1 MRDPYEVLGVPRGA
15 TKEQV
20 KAAYRELAKKY
31 HPDNY
36 IDSPLA
42 ENANK
47 KCRKSMRLMMQ

>member
-1 MRDPYEVLGVPRGA
+1 MRDPYEVLGVPRSA
-15 TKEQV
+15 TQEQV

-31 HPDNY
+31 HPDRF

-47 KCRKSMRLMMQ
+47 KKQEINEA